1 MTQDVQEIALEDVD
15 LVALDVDLLVARLVR
30 DVPGVK
36 MDVPVVA
43 KVVLV
48 PVEDLAQH
56 RADPTALQI
65 AKGVV
70 KTPVKQHVLQPAILI
85 AQVLVMVKQLKI

>member
-48 PVEDLAQH
+48 PVEDHAQLIV
-56 RADPTALQI
+56 DPTALQI

-70 KTPVKQHVLQPAILI
+70 KILVKQHALQHAIPI
-85 AQVLVMVKQLKI
+85 AQVPATVKQLKI

>member
-48 PVEDLAQH
+48 PVEDHAQLIV
-56 RADPTALQI
+56 DLIVLQTV
-65 AKGVV
+65 KEVV
-70 KTPVKQHVLQPAILI
+70 KILVKQHALQHAIPI
-85 AQVLVMVKQLKI
+85 AQVPATVKQLKI